1 MTIEVHSVQ
10 RLRVWSESSFA
21 TDGTGTLANYTD
33 VPVREG
39 TGTMTLTLD
48 SLDPMQQVQSR
59 VEYREEVLG
68 KRSATLQ
75 FTLNLAPTGT
85 AAASGIA
92 AVQGALGLL
101 LKATYGGET
110 LGTGTTFTGG
120 TATIPTVTSAA
131 GFLAG
136 GAIGWSN
143 ASGVLEVR
151 EIESIAGN
159 SITLKHAFS
168 AAPTNAQV
176 AYAAATY
183 SFTEDPQESLQFIV
197 EGVEAQDR
205 WVLLGGQAVGGV
217 TVAIDPSGAALP
229 SIQFSMTFANWL
241 DSTECAGSITGT
253 IGNAT
258 YSNYSPIVGQAGEL
272 RAFVVGASTLTTSS
286 IVHCSALAFSP
297 KVVFVPVTSPSGTNT
312 IYRWRAGRAMP
323 PVEGSFT
330 TFFQDYTWWSARA
343 AKSDYDIAYQ
353 MGQAAGSTVV
363 ITAPTVQIVNPQR
376 VADGNQLAGQAVAF
390 KGRRDT
396 DTGASTTALAKSPTR
411 IHLV

>member
-10 RLRVWSESSFA
+10 RLRVLSEASFA
-21 TDGTGTLANYTD
+21 ADGTGTLGNYTD
-33 VPVREG
+33 VPMREG
-39 TGTMTLTLD
+39 SGTMTLMID
-48 SLDPMQQVQSR
+48 SLDPQTQVQSR

-85 AAASGIA
+85 AAASGIS

-120 TATIPTVTSAA
+120 TATVPTVTSAA

-136 GAIGWSN
+136 GAIAWTNG
-143 ASGVLEVR
+143 SGVLEVR
-151 EIESIAGN
+151 EIESIAAN

-217 TVAIDPSGAALP
+217 TLAVDPSGAALP
-229 SIQFSMTFANWL
+229 SIQFSLTFAKWL
-241 DSTECAGSITGT
+241 DSTECAGSITSTLGT
-253 IGNAT
+253 ASYT
-258 YSNYSPIVGQAGEL
+258 NYNPIVGQAGEL

-286 IVHCSALAFSP
+286 VVHCSALSFAP

-312 IYRWRAGRAMP
+312 IYRWRAGRVMP

-330 TFFQDYTWWSARA
+330 TFFEDYTWWSARA

>member
-21 TDGTGTLANYTD
+21 TDGTATLANYTD
-33 VPVREG
+33 VPMREG

-48 SLDPMQQVQSR
+48 SLDPMQSVQSR

-85 AAASGIA
+85 AAASGIS

-136 GAIGWSN
+136 GAIGWVN

-151 EIESIAGN
+151 EIESIAAN

-183 SFTEDPQESLQFIV
+183 SFTEKKRIRKSFAKRASVLEVPFLLETQLVEDSHGVRLQIDTDAERTHFARRLVYLDGNSGAMHTQGSDEATDAAAYDDGLAAHGGWLAVSNLLQKIESRHGEFFARATQAARALRTHREKDHVEVTSQLV
-197 EGVEAQDR
+197 EG
-205 WVLLGGQAVGGV
+205 
-217 TVAIDPSGAALP
+217 
-229 SIQFSMTFANWL
+229 
-241 DSTECAGSITGT
+241 
-253 IGNAT
+253 
-258 YSNYSPIVGQAGEL
+258 
-272 RAFVVGASTLTTSS
+272 
-286 IVHCSALAFSP
+286 
-297 KVVFVPVTSPSGTNT
+297 
-312 IYRWRAGRAMP
+312 
-323 PVEGSFT
+323 
-330 TFFQDYTWWSARA
+330 
-343 AKSDYDIAYQ
+343 
-353 MGQAAGSTVV
+353 
-363 ITAPTVQIVNPQR
+363 
-376 VADGNQLAGQAVAF
+376 
-390 KGRRDT
+390 
-396 DTGASTTALAKSPTR
+396 
-411 IHLV
+411 